1 LSFLENI
8 HVIAFRCS
16 NDASLGRIR
25 SNATA
30 NQMGLKLKFLI
41 YPSKNLKG
49 HLCAVNRVRVPVV
62 TVQILIRNAIKL
74 AINLYTNT

>member
-1 LSFLENI
+1 MVLVSFFRSNLSFLIFLIIGGVSLSFLENI

-30 NQMGLKLKFLI
+30 NQMGIKIKI
-41 YPSKNLKG
+41 SNLSFKKSEG
-49 HLCAVNRVRVPVV
+49 AFMRG
-62 TVQILIRNAIKL
+62 K
-74 AINLYTNT
+74 